1 MRRPSRVYHG
11 RLFLEIAQGVFRPS
25 VGIFEKALKRIAMKN
40 LFVVTHAQ
48 SIHHVENKVG
58 GWYDTG
64 LTAQGEA
71 DARVAADRLA
81 TLIGDAPVEI
91 FSSDLLR
98 ASQTATIIAHRFLC
112 PVETIS
118 DLRELS
124 YGSAGG
130 MPQAWLDAR
139 QIPAPDNDRMDH
151 RGGIEDG
158 ETRREIAERVY
169 RSIDR
174 ITSRSCETQI
184 IVTHGF
190 ALTFVVA
197 AWIQMPIEA
206 VGFVSFPAKSGSIT
220 DLRQDDYWRS
230 HAVLRLADASHL
242 EERVYG

>member
-1 MRRPSRVYHG
+1 
-11 RLFLEIAQGVFRPS
+11 
-25 VGIFEKALKRIAMKN
+25 MKN
-40 LFVVTHAQ
+40 LFVVTHTQ
-48 SIHHVENKVG
+48 SIHHVENRVG

-71 DARVAADRLA
+71 DAGVTADQLAA
-81 TLIGDAPVEI
+81 TIGDAPVEI

-98 ASQTATIIAHRFLC
+98 ASQTAAIIADRFSC
-112 PVETIS
+112 PVETTG

-151 RGGIEDG
+151 RGGIDDG

-169 RSIDR
+169 RAIDR
-174 ITSRSCETQI
+174 ITSRPCENQI

-197 AWIQMPIEA
+197 AWIGMPIEA

-220 DLRQDDYWRS
+220 HLRQDDYWRS
-230 HAVLRLADASHL
+230 RAVLRLADTSHL
-242 EERVYG
+242 KEQVHG